1 MWNLW
6 DAALLALTPIERWS
20 AVRRV
25 DPRPPHEYSPLLAIT
40 LLLFALVVLLWLAGR
55 RRKARS
61 TGPSRELFWD
71 KAVRRTFGARE
82 REILA
87 AIAARSGLRRRE
99 DVVTAIDA
107 FDRGA
112 AKLLRENA
120 GSRTPEELT
129 RLRADVA
136 RLREKLASGR
146 GERAEARIA
155 ADERAHP
162 ISMNAPGAVARFPL
176 TPSVSAGPAADSPDA
191 TQTGWFEFAP
201 ATVTQVEG
209 LTLQISSLLPV
220 QVGETILVVLRL
232 PSALRGD
239 TAREADRPERL
250 MGHIGRVTDVKAVDG
265 GTSITAEL
273 ISVAD
278 MEVDAAAQL
287 VGTTGNMDNGPMSSN
302 AHGPVTQGV

>member
-1 MWNLW
+1 MWNVW

-40 LLLFALVVLLWLAGR
+40 LLLLALVVLLWLVGH
-55 RRKARS
+55 RRKTRS
-61 TGPSRELFWD
+61 AGPSRELFWD
-71 KAVRRTFGARE
+71 EAVRRMFGARE

-87 AIAARSGLRRRE
+87 AIAARSGLRRGE
-99 DVVTAIDA
+99 DIVTAIDA

-136 RLREKLASGR
+136 RLREKLTSAR
-146 GERAEARIA
+146 GERAEARVA

-162 ISMNAPGAVARFPL
+162 IAMNAPGAVARFPL
-176 TPSVSAGPAADSPDA
+176 TPAVSAGPAADQPDG
-191 TQTGWFEFAP
+191 TQMGWFEFAP
-201 ATVTQVEG
+201 ATATQAEG
-209 LTLQISSLLPV
+209 STLEISSLLPV
-220 QVGETILVVLRL
+220 QIGETILVVLRL
-232 PSALRGD
+232 PSTFRGE
-239 TAREADRPERL
+239 TAHEADRRERL
-250 MGHIGRVTDVKAVDG
+250 MGHIGRVTDVKAADG
-265 GTSITAEL
+265 GTSITVEL

-278 MEVDAAAQL
+278 IEVDTAAQL
-287 VGTTGNMDNGPMSSN
+287 VGTAGNMDNGPMPSS

>member
-1 MWNLW
+1 MWNVW
-6 DAALLALTPIERWS
+6 DAALLALTPIQRWS

-25 DPRPPHEYSPLLAIT
+25 DPRPPHEYSPLLAIA
-40 LLLFALVVLLWLAGR
+40 LLLLALVVLLWLVGH
-55 RRKARS
+55 RRKTRS
-61 TGPSRELFWD
+61 AGPSRELFWD
-71 KAVRRTFGARE
+71 EAVRRMFGARE

-87 AIAARSGLRRRE
+87 AIAARSGLRRGE
-99 DVVTAIDA
+99 DIVTAVDA

-136 RLREKLASGR
+136 RLREKLTSAH
-146 GERAEARIA
+146 GERAEARVA
-155 ADERAHP
+155 TDERTHP
-162 ISMNAPGAVARFPL
+162 IAMSAPGAVARFPL
-176 TPSVSAGPAADSPDA
+176 TPAVSAGPAADQPDG

-201 ATVTQVEG
+201 ATATQAEG
-209 LTLQISSLLPV
+209 STLQISSLLPV

-232 PSALRGD
+232 PSTFRGE
-239 TAREADRPERL
+239 TAHEADRRERL
-250 MGHIGRVTDVKAVDG
+250 MGHIGRVTDVKAADG
-265 GTSITAEL
+265 GTAITVEL

-287 VGTTGNMDNGPMSSN
+287 VGTAGNMDNGPMS
-302 AHGPVTQGV
+302 